1 MTSFQEVEEEKEMAV
16 GEDSTESREDGTT
29 IATAKAGQA
38 RTDRMVKGV
47 VEVTEA
53 MVGVEGEVEEEE
65 AGDSGVTTPSMTDT
79 SPTILPQTSLAVVVL
94 QASRIQ
100 GKTVESKT
108 GVTTAMEVKVVMGA
122 VEEEVAVMVV
132 HQVVMVAIVAVEE
145 EEVEAMVVHQVPQV
159 VTEVMV
165 EDRTIT
171 MATNNMVRASFTN
184 TTIGHRTVEGVV
196 VVEEVEVG
204 EVAAVVG
211 VVTEAP

>member
-1 MTSFQEVEEEKEMAV
+1 MEEEKEMAV

-132 HQVVMVAIVAVEE
+132 HQVVMVAIVAVE
-145 EEVEAMVVHQVPQV
+145 AMVVHQVPQV

-196 VVEEVEVG
+196 VVEEVEVVEEAVAEVVG